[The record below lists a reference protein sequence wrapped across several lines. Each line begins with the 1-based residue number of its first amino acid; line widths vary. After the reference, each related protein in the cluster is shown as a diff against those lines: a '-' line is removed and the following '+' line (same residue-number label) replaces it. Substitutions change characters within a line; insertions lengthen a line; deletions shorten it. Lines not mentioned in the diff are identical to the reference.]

1 MGAITATTKKTYFEN
16 VLSKLPKPVISRW
29 VAVFSFL
36 LFATYCSRSI
46 VFFCRQVPPAIT
58 VRGVPFFYMLQFRA
72 IYTLFEKLPMK
83 FKRCRRKNK
92 HTPLAYR
99 YDNTIILQGIYLDC
113 LQIVPC
119 NPQKHHPIPADV
131 LPNDSKALFL
141 YDIYSILIMRN
152 IYIEF

>member
-46 VFFCRQVPPAIT
+46 VFFLPPSTAGNNGT
-58 VRGVPFFYMLQFRA
+58 KGFLFFYMLQFRA
-72 IYTLFEKLPMK
+72 VCTLFEKLPMK
-83 FKRCRRKNK
+83 FKRCRRKKK

-99 YDNTIILQGIYLDC
+99 YEHTIILHGIYLDC

-131 LPNDSKALFL
+131 LPNDSEALFNHQYIL
-141 YDIYSILIMRN
+141 YIGPDYW
-152 IYIEF
+152 